1 MAKET
6 NKSETRQ
13 PTIESLTTE
22 NTRLQGELDAAN
34 IVIAGQ
40 AAALKKAETAAAA
53 SDAIVV
59 THEDKQYRVLGKQ
72 FRIKGELVKAE
83 ELEKNPEALKLL
95 VDSKSGLLVLITKE
109 EAAAE

>member
-6 NKSETRQ
+6 NKPENRQ
-13 PTIESLTTE
+13 PTIESLTAE
-22 NTRLQGELDAAN
+22 NIRLQGELNAAN

-40 AAALKKAETAAAA
+40 AAALKKAEAVAGA

-59 THEDKQYRVLGKQ
+59 THEEKQYRVLGKK
-72 FRIKGELVKAE
+72 FKVKGQEVKAE
-83 ELEKNPEALKLL
+83 ELEQNPEAIKHL

-109 EAAAE
+109 AASAE